1 MTFKETIQK
10 DIFETFLAE
19 NEFAERR
26 TIVYDGATY
35 RDVLVVLEGPDEQER
50 QAISAGS
57 GISGGGRSDSAAG
70 LYQVSV
76 ILHCAAA
83 DLGSEQLEQ
92 GQKIKISNP
101 EDNKFFHTYYI
112 AASHDEMGMLR
123 VELEAIE
130 E

>member
-10 DIFETFLAE
+10 DVFETFLTVD
-19 NEFAERR
+19 EFAERH
-26 TIVYDGATY
+26 TIVYDGVTY
-35 RDVLVVLEGPDEQER
+35 ADILAVLEGPDELER
-50 QAISAGS
+50 KPVSAG
-57 GISGGGRSDSAAG
+57 GGVGGGRSDSAAG

-76 ILHCAAA
+76 ILHCNTA
-83 DLGSEQLEQ
+83 DLGGKQLEQ
-92 GQKIKISNP
+92 GQKIKISDP
-101 EDNKFFHTYYI
+101 EDSLFFHAYYV

>member
-1 MTFKETIQK
+1 MTFKEAIQR
-10 DIFETFLAE
+10 DIAETFLNG

-26 TIVYDGATY
+26 TILYDGETY
-35 RDVLVVLEGPDEQER
+35 PDVLVVMEGPDELER
-50 QAISAGS
+50 KPISAGG
-57 GISGGGRSDSAAG
+57 GISGGRSDSAAG

-76 ILHCAAA
+76 ILHCATA
-83 DLGSEQLEQ
+83 DLGGKQPEQ
-92 GQKIKISNP
+92 GQKIKISDP
-101 EDNKFFHTYYI
+101 EDSLFFHAYYV

>member
-10 DIFETFLAE
+10 DVFETFLTVD
-19 NEFAERR
+19 EFAERH
-26 TIVYDGATY
+26 TIVYDGVTY
-35 RDVLVVLEGPDEQER
+35 ADILAVLEGPDELER
-50 QAISAGS
+50 KPVSAG
-57 GISGGGRSDSAAG
+57 GGVGGGRADSAAG

-76 ILHCAAA
+76 ILHCATA
-83 DLGSEQLEQ
+83 DLGGKQPEQ
-92 GQKIKISNP
+92 GQKIKISDQ
-101 EDNKFFHTYYI
+101 EDSRFFHAYYI